1 MNKDLIKK
9 YKAEFDH
16 WMDDGKLQVKFVNDP
31 WEEAPEDIFSYNVVN
46 FVLVIDDEYVEFR
59 KALAEGKAIEC
70 LDWNDKWQDLIENDI
85 KFENIDLSR
94 LRIKPEEHK
103 FKVGDWVRSEEYG
116 IIKLNTM
123 NVDSYNTYPDTHKK
137 GSGIYAELWKPKNN
151 EYFWYKNDLVKFD
164 ESQTNDG
171 VLLQSARGSSYY
183 GCSYHVSAAN
193 FEKYCEP
200 FIGQLP
206 SNLKQDTME

>member
-1 MNKDLIKK
+1 MNKELIKK
-9 YKAEFDH
+9 YKTEFDH
-16 WMDDGKLQVKFVNDP
+16 WLYGGKLQVKFVNDP
-31 WEEAPEDIFSYNVVN
+31 WEEAPEDIFSYNAVN

-94 LRIKPEEHK
+94 LRIKPEEPK
-103 FKVGDWVRSEEYG
+103 FKEGDWVRDKVNGKVVQLTEHFHPGG
-116 IIKLNTM
+116 I
-123 NVDSYNTYPDTHKK
+123 
-137 GSGIYAELWKPKNN
+137 ELWKPKNN

-164 ESQTNDG
+164 ESQSNAG
-171 VLLQSARGSSYY
+171 LLLQSARG
-183 GCSYHVSAAN
+183 CSYHVPTN

-206 SNLKQDTME
+206 SNLK

>member
-16 WMDDGKLQVKFVNDP
+16 WLYGGKLQVKFVNDP
-31 WEEAPEDIFSYNVVN
+31 WEEAPEDIFSYNAVN

-70 LDWNDKWQDLIENDI
+70 LGWNDKWQDLIENDI

-94 LRIKPEEHK
+94 LRIKPEEPK
-103 FKVGDWVRSEEYG
+103 FKEGDWVIHNGEYKKVTKV
-116 IIKLNTM
+116 IDDCI
-123 NVDSYNTYPDTHKK
+123 DSLDDQPAVISKFDVL
-137 GSGIYAELWKPKNN
+137 ELWKPKNK

-164 ESQTNDG
+164 ETHTNAG
-171 VLLQSARGSSYY
+171 LLLQSARGSSNY
-183 GCSYHVSAAN
+183 GCSYYPSEN
-193 FEKYCEP
+193 FENFCEP
-200 FIGQLP
+200 FIGKLP
-206 SNLKQDTME
+206 SNLK

>member
-1 MNKDLIKK
+1 MNKELIKK
-9 YKAEFDH
+9 YKTEFDH
-16 WMDDGKLQVKFVNDP
+16 WLYGGKLQVKFVNDP
-31 WEEAPEDIFSYNVVN
+31 WEEAPEDIFSYNAVN

-70 LDWNDKWQDLIENDI
+70 LGWDGKWQDLIENDI

-94 LRIKPEEHK
+94 LRIKPEEPK
-103 FKVGDWVRSEEYG
+103 FKVGDWVIDKKRKHKPFMVTSLHLEADSPNY
-116 IIKLNTM
+116 IKL
-123 NVDSYNTYPDTHKK
+123 DC
-137 GSGIYAELWKPKNN
+137 ELWKPKNN

-164 ESQTNDG
+164 ETQTNCG
-171 VLLQSARGSSYY
+171 TLLESVR
-183 GCSYHVSAAN
+183 GCSYHVPAN

>member
-1 MNKDLIKK
+1 MNKELIKK
-9 YKAEFDH
+9 YKTEFDH
-16 WMDDGKLQVKFVNDP
+16 WLYGGKLQVKFVNDP

-94 LRIKPEEHK
+94 LRITPEDPK
-103 FKVGDWVRSEEYG
+103 FKEGDWVRDKVNGKVVQLTEHFHPGG
-116 IIKLNTM
+116 I
-123 NVDSYNTYPDTHKK
+123 
-137 GSGIYAELWKPKNN
+137 ELWKPKNK

-164 ESQTNDG
+164 ESQTNAG
-171 VLLQSARGSSYY
+171 LLLHSAR
-183 GCSYHVSAAN
+183 GCSYHVPAN

-200 FIGQLP
+200 FIGNLP
-206 SNLKQDTME
+206 SNLK